1 MNSSKVNI
9 NINGDDHNIN
19 DYLYCWSELGERPN
33 RIVLYDHYESDS
45 FKNLIIE
52 EGSQYQGIFTEVIPT
67 ESDYMVN
74 DKVLIKIADSIY
86 VSFTQFDKLTEEN
99 IIGEVS
105 FIYSNESSLEINKIL
120 SKLNE
125 ISVDITFEDD
135 KRVNC
140 ITIGQNGLDLDPI
153 SLMKADYENIELY
166 FNDET
171 IKSAEKLIK
180 KIKKSSKG
188 LTIIHGER
196 GTGKTT
202 LVNHIS
208 SNLDKVVIFIP
219 CSMIE
224 HTINNPDF
232 RNFIKRYKNSTIIL
246 DDTELYFSEIYSKS
260 NIFTNNLLQLV
271 DGFQSDDLDI
281 NIITIL
287 NVESI
292 DQIDHTLI
300 DCNNLID
307 IIEVEKL
314 TKERAHELASHLG
327 NKSKSKI
334 KNSIKLIDVL
344 KKRDFNKNIPEIG
357 FN

>member
-1 MNSSKVNI
+1 MNNSKINI

-33 RIVLYDHYESDS
+33 RIVLYNHYNSDD
-45 FKNLIIE
+45 FKKLIIG
-52 EGSQYQGIFTEVIPT
+52 EGSKHRGLFTEVIPT
-67 ESDYMVN
+67 DVDYMVN
-74 DKVLIKIADSIY
+74 EKVLVKIDDSVY

-99 IIGEVS
+99 VIGEVS
-105 FIYSNESSLEINKIL
+105 FIYSNESVSKINEML
-120 SKLNE
+120 SKLGD
-125 ISVDITFEDD
+125 IVVDITLEDAD
-135 KRVNC
+135 QRINC
-140 ITIGQNGLDLDPI
+140 ITVGQNGLELDAI
-153 SLMKADYENIELY
+153 DVMKADYDNIESY
-166 FNDET
+166 FNDDV
-171 IKSAEKLIK
+171 IKKTNKLIK
-180 KIKKSSKG
+180 KIKKSPKG

-202 LVNHIS
+202 LVNYVS
-208 SNLDKVVIFIP
+208 SNLDKIVIFIP
-219 CSMIE
+219 CSMID

-232 RNFIKRYKNSTIIL
+232 RNFIKRYKNSVIVL

-260 NIFTNNLLQLV
+260 NIFTNNLLQFV

-287 NVESI
+287 NVEDI
-292 DQIDHTLI
+292 DQIDHTLL

-314 TKERAHELASHLG
+314 TKEKAQELVSHLG
-327 NKSKSKI
+327 NKSKI
-334 KNSIKLIDVL
+334 KDSIKLIDVL
-344 KKRDFNKNIPEIG
+344 KKRNFKQNIPDIG